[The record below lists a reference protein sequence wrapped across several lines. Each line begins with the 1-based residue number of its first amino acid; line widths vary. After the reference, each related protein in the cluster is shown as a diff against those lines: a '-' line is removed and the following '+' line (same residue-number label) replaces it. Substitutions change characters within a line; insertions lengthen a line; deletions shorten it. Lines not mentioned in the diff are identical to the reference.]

1 MYLGTALFIV
11 YISAKYVQGIMII
24 LQKHD
29 QIQLDNKNLHDLV
42 KDKNWKNW
50 HIMLSETEGNMFP

>member
-11 YISAKYVQGIMII
+11 YISAKYVLGIMII

-42 KDKNWKNW
+42 KDKN
-50 HIMLSETEGNMFP
+50 